1 MNSKD
6 LIYYEQSGGGIKS
19 LGFNFK
25 NILLEKG
32 LPVSY
37 SGKDKNTKDFYN
49 NINNYCIPT
58 ALVLLNK
65 RVEDIHS
72 NPTIFDLYD
81 DIANSTNKK
90 GSYEY
95 DDLYT
100 TLLNLSGFRKSK
112 TRKHR
117 KKSNNKNTRKK
128 RN

>member
-49 NINNYCIPT
+49 NINNYCVPT

-72 NPTIFDLYD
+72 NPTIFDLYE
-81 DIANSTNKK
+81 DIANSTTKK

-95 DDLYT
+95 DDLYS

-112 TRKHR
+112 TRKH
-117 KKSNNKNTRKK
+117 KKNSKNKNTRKK
-128 RN
+128 R

>member
-37 SGKDKNTKDFYN
+37 SGKDKNTKDFYT

-81 DIANSTNKK
+81 DIANSTTKK

-128 RN
+128 R

>member
-19 LGFNFK
+19 LGYNFK

-37 SGKDKNTKDFYN
+37 TGGDKNKKNFYKN
-49 NINNYCIPT
+49 LNNYCVPT

-65 RVEDIHS
+65 RVEDIHK
-72 NPTIFDLYD
+72 NPTIYDLYD
-81 DIANSTNKK
+81 NLANSTTTK

-95 DDLYT
+95 DDLYS
-100 TLLNLSGFRKSK
+100 TLLDLSGFRKSK
-112 TRKHR
+112 TRKR
-117 KKSNNKNTRKK
+117 KKKSNKNTRK
-128 RN
+128 NNNN

>member
-65 RVEDIHS
+65 RVEDIHN